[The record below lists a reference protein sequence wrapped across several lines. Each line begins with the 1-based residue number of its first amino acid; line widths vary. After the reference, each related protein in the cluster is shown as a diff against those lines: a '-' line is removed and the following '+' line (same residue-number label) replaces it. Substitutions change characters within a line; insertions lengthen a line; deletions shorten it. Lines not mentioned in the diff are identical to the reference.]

1 MKVFLDT
8 NVLIDFLAK
17 RPDFFEEACNLIN
30 LGIKGDIKLYTT
42 SLSFATCTFVCRK
55 ILGYN
60 GVIKALQILE
70 SYISIVEMNA
80 SQCHHALF
88 SNMPDYEDMLQF
100 EAAYEAGCDLIIT
113 RNKKHFPSEGL
124 QVLEP
129 AEFFNKYWTID

>member
-30 LGIKGDIKLYTT
+30 LEIKGDIKLYAT

-55 ILGYN
+55 ILGYD

-70 SYISIVEMNA
+70 NYISIVEMNA
-80 SQCHHALF
+80 AQCHHALF
-88 SNMPDYEDMLQF
+88 SNMPDYEDMLQY

-113 RNKKHFPSEGL
+113 RNKKHFPNEVL

-129 AEFFNKYWTID
+129 TEFFNMYWAID